1 MARSLR
7 VGGYMEMWISAQQ
20 LAVLETMPSSPQG
33 VNKKARAGNWEK
45 RQVQGIRGVG
55 YEYAFSSLPQA
66 TQAELLLKQSAVE
79 IDNVSETPR
88 ARKELNYL
96 PEVIWKP
103 YEKATDKQKE
113 HAKAKLVPLHKLDD
127 LVRNGL
133 ELMTALDAVAEEC
146 DIAKG
151 SLKRWY
157 YQVRSFERPDWL
169 PLLIAKHNNKKSGKE
184 AAFTEEAW
192 EAFKADYFRNEQ
204 PQFGSCYERL
214 KRAAR
219 ENGWNI
225 PSASSIK
232 RKIER
237 EVPKLVQVQLREGDH
252 AVMQYY
258 PSMRRTVAEIEAL
271 EWINGDGY
279 QHNVFVRWH
288 NGEIVRPKTWIWQD
302 IRTRKILAYRVDL
315 SENSDTIRLSLMDL
329 IWKYGIP
336 KKCTIDNTRAAANK
350 WMTGGVKN
358 RYRFKVK
365 EDDVTGIIPMLG
377 IELLWTS
384 VQFGKGHGQAKP
396 IERAFSHGGL
406 GELVDKHPS
415 LAGFYAGENVY
426 NKPDNYNGGKD
437 GVDYGTFILAIED
450 GIRTFNEREG
460 RQTEICQGI
469 YSFSQVFERDYAK
482 AQIRK
487 ASAEQM
493 RFLMLMSE
501 AVTLRKDGTFELE
514 AGGKVNN
521 RKNRYLASE
530 LIATAHRKVV
540 VKFDPQDLHNKVW
553 VYGLDGVFLAEAK
566 CTDAVAFGDK
576 AKGREHDKARKQMVK
591 AVKAVAKATL
601 TMNAQEAARYQPQ
614 FEEEVPLEPKIIELF
629 RQEGNAVRKHEVVL
643 DDDEDTNDFE
653 QGWQKGLA
661 MLKKE
666 KGL

>member
-1 MARSLR
+1 M
-7 VGGYMEMWISAQQ
+7 GMWFSAQQ
-20 LAVLETMPSSPQG
+20 LTDLETMPSSPQG
-33 VNKKARAGNWEK
+33 INKKARVENWEK

-55 YEYAFSSLPQA
+55 YEYAFSSLPQE

-79 IDNVSETPR
+79 ISDVSETPR
-88 ARKELNYL
+88 RKELNYL

-103 YEKATDKQKE
+103 YEKATNKQKE
-113 HAKAKLVPLHKLDD
+113 EAKAKLTPLYKLDD
-127 LVRNGL
+127 LVRNNV
-133 ELMTALDAVAEEC
+133 ELMTALDMVSGEF
-146 DIAKG
+146 DVTKG

-157 YQVRSFERPDWL
+157 YKVRSFERTDWL
-169 PLLIAKHNNKKSGKE
+169 PLLLDKHKNKKAGKK
-184 AAFTEEAW
+184 ADCTPEAW
-192 EAFKADYFRNEQ
+192 EAFKADYFRPER

-219 ENGWNI
+219 ENGWTI
-225 PSASSIK
+225 PSASGVK

-258 PSMRRTVAEIEAL
+258 PSMRRSVAEIEAL

-288 NGEIVRPKTWIWQD
+288 NGDIVRPKTWIWQD

-365 EDDVTGIIPMLG
+365 DDDVTGIIPLLG

-415 LAGFYAGENVY
+415 LAGFYAGENIY

-437 GVDYGTFILAIED
+437 GVPYETFIMALED

-482 AQIRK
+482 AHIRK

-501 AVTLRKDGTFELE
+501 AVSLKKDGSFELS

-521 RKNRYLASE
+521 RKNRYLATD
-530 LIATAHRKVV
+530 LIATTHRKVV

-553 VYGLDGVFLAEAK
+553 VYGLDGMFLAEAK
-566 CTDAVAFGDK
+566 CTEAVAFDDK
-576 AKGREHDKARKQMVK
+576 AAGREHDKARKQFVK
-591 AVKAVAKATL
+591 ANKQAAKAQL
-601 TMNAQEAARYQPQ
+601 TMNAQEAARYQPE
-614 FEEEVPLEPKIIELF
+614 FEEEDPPEPKIIEMLQ
-629 RQEGNAVRKHEVVL
+629 RDGTTMRKVAVEP
-643 DDDEDTNDFE
+643 DDDELNEF
-653 QGWQKGLA
+653 QLGWQKGLE
-661 MLKKE
+661 MMKKE

>member
-1 MARSLR
+1 
-7 VGGYMEMWISAQQ
+7 MEMWISAQQ

-79 IDNVSETPR
+79 IDNVSETPC

-103 YEKATDKQKE
+103 YEKATDKQRE

-426 NKPDNYNGGKD
+426 SKPDNYNGGKD

-469 YSFSQVFERDYAK
+469 YSFSQVFEHDYAK

-501 AVTLRKDGTFELE
+501 AVTLRKDGTFELD

-566 CTDAVAFGDK
+566 CTEAVAFGDK

-591 AVKAVAKATL
+591 AVKAQAKATL

-614 FEEEVPLEPKIIELF
+614 FEEEAPLEPKIIELF
-629 RQEGNAVRKHEVVL
+629 RQEGNAVRKHEAVL

>member
-1 MARSLR
+1 MWVELKEILGL
-7 VGGYMEMWISAQQ
+7 GGLPAT
-20 LAVLETMPSSPQG
+20 VQG
-33 VNKKARAGNWEK
+33 VTKKAKLENWERRRK
-45 RQVQGIRGVG
+45 KGVRGNVF
-55 YEYAFSSLPQA
+55 EYTFTSLPQE
-66 TQAELLLKQSAVE
+66 TQAEFLLKQSAVE
-79 IDNVSETPR
+79 ISDVSETPR
-88 ARKELNYL
+88 RKELNYL

-103 YEKATDKQKE
+103 YEKATNKQKE
-113 HAKAKLVPLHKLDD
+113 EAKAKLTPLYKLDD
-127 LVRNGL
+127 LVRNNV
-133 ELMTALDAVAEEC
+133 ELMTALDMVSGEFEVT
-146 DIAKG
+146 KG

-157 YQVRSFERPDWL
+157 YKVRSFERTDWL
-169 PLLIAKHNNKKSGKE
+169 PLLLDKHKNKKAGKK
-184 AAFTEEAW
+184 ADCTPEAW
-192 EAFKADYFRNEQ
+192 EAFKADYFRPER

-219 ENGWNI
+219 ENGWTI
-225 PSASSIK
+225 PSASGVK

-258 PSMRRTVAEIEAL
+258 PSMRRSVAEIEAL

-288 NGEIVRPKTWIWQD
+288 NGDVVRPKTWIWQD

-365 EDDVTGIIPMLG
+365 EDDVTGIIPLLG

-415 LAGFYAGENVY
+415 LAGFYAGENIY

-437 GVDYGTFILAIED
+437 GVSYETFIMALED

-482 AQIRK
+482 AHIRK
-487 ASAEQM
+487 ASSEQM

-501 AVTLRKDGTFELE
+501 ATTLKKDGTFELDV
-514 AGGKVNN
+514 GGKVNE
-521 RKNRYLASE
+521 RRNRYQATD
-530 LIATAHRKVV
+530 LIGTAHRKVV
-540 VKFDPQDLHNKVW
+540 VKFDPADLHNKVW
-553 VYGLDGVFLAEAK
+553 VYSLEGMFLAEAE
-566 CTDAVAFGDK
+566 CTAKVAFGDK
-576 AKGREHDKARKQMVK
+576 SAGREHDKARKQFVK
-591 AVKAVAKATL
+591 ANKLAAKAQL

-614 FEEEVPLEPKIIELF
+614 FDEEDPPEPRIIEMLQ
-629 RQEGNAVRKHEVVL
+629 RDGTTMRKVAVEP
-643 DDDEDTNDFE
+643 DEDELNEF
-653 QGWQKGLA
+653 QLGWQKGLE
-661 MLKKE
+661 MMKKE

>member
-1 MARSLR
+1 MKEWFSPKELAGVGGLPNTPSNVTRKARSL
-7 VGGYMEMWISAQQ
+7 S
-20 LAVLETMPSSPQG
+20 
-33 VNKKARAGNWEK
+33 WEF
-45 RQVQGIRGVG
+45 RQVEGVKG
-55 YEYAFSSLPQA
+55 VSFEFSFNSFPKEV
-66 TQAELLLKQSAVE
+66 QAELLLKQSAVE
-79 IDNVSETPR
+79 TVAVSKSAPK
-88 ARKELNYL
+88 RKELNYL

-103 YEKATDKQKE
+103 FYKATEKQKE
-113 HAKAKLVPLHKLDD
+113 SAKTKVALLHKVDD
-127 LVRNGL
+127 LVRYKVP
-133 ELMTALDAVAEEC
+133 LMEALDRVAQEF
-146 DIAKG
+146 DVAKG

-157 YQVRSFERPDWL
+157 YKVRSFERSDWL
-169 PLLIAKHNNKKSGKE
+169 PLLLDKHNNKKAGKE
-184 AAFTEEAW
+184 ADFTEEAW
-192 EAFKADYFRNEQ
+192 ESFKADYFRPER

-219 ENGWNI
+219 ENGWSI
-225 PSASSIK
+225 PSASGVK

-258 PSMRRTVAEIEAL
+258 PSMRRTVAEVEAL

-288 NGEIVRPKTWIWQD
+288 NGEIVRPKTWLWQD
-302 IRTRKILAYRVDL
+302 VRSRKILAYRVDL

-350 WMTGGVKN
+350 WMTGGVQN

-365 EDDVTGIIPMLG
+365 DDDVTGIIPLLG

-415 LAGFYAGENVY
+415 LAGFYAGDNIY

-437 GVDYGTFILAIED
+437 GVDYGTFIMALED

-460 RQTEICQGI
+460 RQTEICQGV
-469 YSFSQVFERDYAK
+469 YSFSQVFERDYAN
-482 AQIRK
+482 AHIRK
-487 ASAEQM
+487 ASHEQM

-501 AVTLRKDGTFELE
+501 AVSLKKDGTFELD

-521 RKNRYLASE
+521 RKNRYLSTE
-530 LIATAHRKVV
+530 LIASSHRKVV
-540 VKFDPQDLHNKVW
+540 VKFDPQDLHNRVW
-553 VYGLDGVFLAEAK
+553 VYSLEGVFLAEAE
-566 CTDAVAFGDK
+566 CLEAVAFGDK
-576 AKGREHDKARKQMVK
+576 AAGREHDKARKQFVK
-591 AVKAVAKATL
+591 ANKAAAKAQL
-601 TMNAQEAARYQPQ
+601 TMNAQEAARFQPQ
-614 FEEEVPLEPKIIELF
+614 FEEEEPPEPKIIELLQ
-629 RQEGNAVRKHEVVL
+629 REGSTVRKVVTEL
-643 DDDEDTNDFE
+643 EDDEINEFE

>member
-1 MARSLR
+1 
-7 VGGYMEMWISAQQ
+7 MEMWFSAQQ
-20 LAVLETMPSSPQG
+20 LTDLETMPSSPQG
-33 VNKKARAGNWEK
+33 INKRARVENWEK

-55 YEYAFSSLPQA
+55 YEYAFTSLPQE

-79 IDNVSETPR
+79 IPDVSETT
-88 ARKELNYL
+88 KELNYL

-103 YEKATDKQKE
+103 FDKATEKQKE
-113 HAKAKLVPLHKLDD
+113 DAKAKLIPLHKLDD
-127 LVRNGL
+127 LVRHNVA
-133 ELMTALDAVAEEC
+133 LMMALDMVALEFEV
-146 DIAKG
+146 AKG

-157 YQVRSFERPDWL
+157 YKVRSFERSDWL
-169 PLLIAKHNNKKSGKE
+169 PLLLDKHNNKKAGKE
-184 AAFTEEAW
+184 AEFTPEAW
-192 EAFKADYFRNEQ
+192 EAFKADYFRNER

-219 ENGWNI
+219 ENGWTI
-225 PSASSIK
+225 PSASGVK

-415 LAGFYAGENVY
+415 LAGFYAGENIY

-437 GVDYGTFILAIED
+437 GVDYGTFIMALED

-487 ASAEQM
+487 ASSEQM

-501 AVTLRKDGTFELE
+501 AVSINKEGKFSLKV
-514 AGGKVNN
+514 GGKVNGGFN
-521 RKNRYLASE
+521 EYTAFD
-530 LIATAHRKVV
+530 LIASQHRKVV
-540 VKFDPQDLHNKVW
+540 VKFDPADLHNKVW
-553 VYGLDGVFLAEAK
+553 VYSLEGVFLAEAE
-566 CTDAVAFGDK
+566 CTSAKAFGDK
-576 AKGREHDKARKQMVK
+576 VAGREHDKARKQFVK
-591 AVKAVAKATL
+591 AVKAQAKAQIS
-601 TMNAQEAARYQPQ
+601 MNAQEAARYQPQ
-614 FEEEVPLEPKIIELF
+614 FEEEDAPEPKIIEMLQ
-629 RQEGNAVRKHEVVL
+629 REGTTMRKVAVEL
-643 DDDEDTNDFE
+643 DDEELNEFE
-653 QGWQKGLA
+653 QGWQKGLE
-661 MLKKE
+661 MMKKE

>member
-1 MARSLR
+1 METWFSIQELLGLKSL
-7 VGGYMEMWISAQQ
+7 
-20 LAVLETMPSSPQG
+20 PSSDRG
-33 VNKKARAGNWEK
+33 IMKKADRENWEK
-45 RQVQGIRGVG
+45 RQRDGIKGRT

-88 ARKELNYL
+88 VRKELNYL

-103 YEKATDKQKE
+103 YEKATDKQRE

-184 AAFTEEAW
+184 AAFTEDAW

-437 GVDYGTFILAIED
+437 GVDYDTFILAIED

-469 YSFSQVFERDYAK
+469 YSFSQVFERDYKQAH
-482 AQIRK
+482 IRK

-501 AVTLRKDGTFELE
+501 AVTLRKDGTFELD

-591 AVKAVAKATL
+591 AVKAQAKATL

-614 FEEEVPLEPKIIELF
+614 FEEEAPLEPKIIELF
-629 RQEGNAVRKHEVVL
+629 RQEGNAVRKHEAVL

-653 QGWQKGLA
+653 QGWQKCLE
-661 MLKKE
+661 MMKKE

>member
-1 MARSLR
+1 
-7 VGGYMEMWISAQQ
+7 MEMWISAQQ

-103 YEKATDKQKE
+103 YEKATDKQRE

-184 AAFTEEAW
+184 AAFTEDAW

-437 GVDYGTFILAIED
+437 GVDYDTFILAIED

-469 YSFSQVFERDYAK
+469 YSFSQVFERDYKQAN
-482 AQIRK
+482 IRK

-501 AVTLRKDGTFELE
+501 AVTLRKDGTFELD

-530 LIATAHRKVV
+530 LIATGHRKVV

-553 VYGLDGVFLAEAK
+553 VYSLDGVFLAEAK

-591 AVKAVAKATL
+591 AVKAQAKATL

-614 FEEEVPLEPKIIELF
+614 FEEEAPLEPKIIELF
-629 RQEGNAVRKHEVVL
+629 RQEGNAVRKHEAVL

>member
-1 MARSLR
+1 MNELKSH
-7 VGGYMEMWISAQQ
+7 YSAQE
-20 LAVLETMPSSPQG
+20 LVDLSLLSLPRT
-33 VNKKARAGNWEK
+33 KKAILTMAK
-45 RQVQGIRGVG
+45 RESWQFQARQGKGGG

-103 YEKATDKQKE
+103 YEKATDKQRE

-437 GVDYGTFILAIED
+437 GVDYDTFILAIED

-469 YSFSQVFERDYAK
+469 YSFSQVFERDYKQAN
-482 AQIRK
+482 IRK

-501 AVTLRKDGTFELE
+501 AVTLRKDGTFELD

-591 AVKAVAKATL
+591 AVKAQAKATL

-614 FEEEVPLEPKIIELF
+614 FEEEAPLEPKIIELY
-629 RQEGNAVRKHEVVL
+629 RREGNTVRKQDVLEDEEVSTFQQGL
-643 DDDEDTNDFE
+643 EDYLAMAKKA
-653 QGWQKGLA
+653 KGL
-661 MLKKE
+661 
-666 KGL
+666 

>member
-1 MARSLR
+1 
-7 VGGYMEMWISAQQ
+7 MEMWISAQQ

-88 ARKELNYL
+88 VRKELNYL

-103 YEKATDKQKE
+103 YEKATNKQRE
-113 HAKAKLVPLHKLDD
+113 HAKAKLAPLHKLDD

-184 AAFTEEAW
+184 AAFTEDAW

-437 GVDYGTFILAIED
+437 GVDYDTFILAIED

-501 AVTLRKDGTFELE
+501 AVTLRKDGTFELD

-629 RQEGNAVRKHEVVL
+629 RQEGNAVRKHEAVL

>member
-1 MARSLR
+1 
-7 VGGYMEMWISAQQ
+7 MEMWISAQQ

-113 HAKAKLVPLHKLDD
+113 EAKAKLAPLHKLDD
-127 LVRNGL
+127 LVRNNVA
-133 ELMTALDAVAEEC
+133 LMMALDAVSTEYE
-146 DIAKG
+146 IAKG

-157 YQVRSFERPDWL
+157 YKVRSFERPDWL
-169 PLLIAKHNNKKSGKE
+169 PLLLDKHSNKKAGKE
-184 AAFTEEAW
+184 ADFTEEAW
-192 EAFKADYFRNEQ
+192 EAFKSDYFRPEC

-219 ENGWNI
+219 ENGWSI

-232 RKIER
+232 RKIAR

-426 NKPDNYNGGKD
+426 SKPDNYNGGKD
-437 GVDYGTFILAIED
+437 GVDYDTFILAIED

-469 YSFSQVFERDYAK
+469 YSFSQVFERDYGK

-487 ASAEQM
+487 ASAEQI

-591 AVKAVAKATL
+591 AVKAQAKATL

-629 RQEGNAVRKHEVVL
+629 RQDGNAVRKHEAVL

>member
-7 VGGYMEMWISAQQ
+7 VGGCMEMWISAQQ

-103 YEKATDKQKE
+103 YEKATDKQRE

-146 DIAKG
+146 DIARG

-184 AAFTEEAW
+184 AAFTEDAW

-437 GVDYGTFILAIED
+437 GVDYDTFILAIED

-469 YSFSQVFERDYAK
+469 YSFSQVFERDYKQAH
-482 AQIRK
+482 IRK

-591 AVKAVAKATL
+591 AVKAQAKAAL

-614 FEEEVPLEPKIIELF
+614 FEEEAPLEPKIIELF
-629 RQEGNAVRKHEVVL
+629 RQEGNAVRKHEAVL

>member
-1 MARSLR
+1 MKEWFNSKELAGIGGLPNSPSNVTRKAKSL
-7 VGGYMEMWISAQQ
+7 S
-20 LAVLETMPSSPQG
+20 
-33 VNKKARAGNWEK
+33 WEF
-45 RQVQGIRGVG
+45 RQVEGVKG
-55 YEYAFSSLPQA
+55 VSYEFSFNSLPEEV
-66 TQAELLLKQSAVE
+66 QAELLLKQSQAVE
-79 IDNVSETPR
+79 IPK
-88 ARKELNYL
+88 AKKELNYL

-113 HAKAKLVPLHKLDD
+113 EAKAKLAPLHKLDD
-127 LVRNGL
+127 LVRNNVA
-133 ELMTALDAVAEEC
+133 LMMALDAVSSEYE
-146 DIAKG
+146 IAKG

-157 YQVRSFERPDWL
+157 YKVRSFERPDWL
-169 PLLIAKHNNKKSGKE
+169 PLLLDKHSNKKAGKE
-184 AAFTEEAW
+184 ADFTEEAW
-192 EAFKADYFRNEQ
+192 EAFKADYFRPEC

-219 ENGWNI
+219 ENGWSI

-232 RKIER
+232 RKIAR

-426 NKPDNYNGGKD
+426 SKPDNYNGGKD
-437 GVDYGTFILAIED
+437 GVDYDTFILAIED

-591 AVKAVAKATL
+591 AQAKATL

-614 FEEEVPLEPKIIELF
+614 FEEEEPLEPKIIELF
-629 RQEGNAVRKHEVVL
+629 RQEGNAVRKHQAVL

-653 QGWQKGLA
+653 QGWRKGLA
-661 MLKKE
+661 MIKEE

>member
-1 MARSLR
+1 MKEWFSPKELAGVGGLPNTPSNVTRKARSL
-7 VGGYMEMWISAQQ
+7 S
-20 LAVLETMPSSPQG
+20 
-33 VNKKARAGNWEK
+33 WEF
-45 RQVQGIRGVG
+45 RQVEGVKG
-55 YEYAFSSLPQA
+55 VSFEFSFNSFPKEV
-66 TQAELLLKQSAVE
+66 QAELLLKQSAVE
-79 IDNVSETPR
+79 TVAVSESAPK
-88 ARKELNYL
+88 RKELNYL

-103 YEKATDKQKE
+103 FDKATEKQKE
-113 HAKAKLVPLHKLDD
+113 SAKAKVALLHKVDD
-127 LVRNGL
+127 LVRHNTPLMVAL
-133 ELMTALDAVAEEC
+133 ERVAQEF
-146 DIAKG
+146 DVSKG

-157 YQVRSFERPDWL
+157 YKVRSFERSDWL
-169 PLLIAKHNNKKSGKE
+169 PLLLDKHTSKKAGKE
-184 AAFTEEAW
+184 AEFTEEAW
-192 EAFKADYFRNEQ
+192 ESFKADYFRPER

-214 KRAAR
+214 KRAAQ

-225 PSASSIK
+225 PSASSVK

-258 PSMRRTVAEIEAL
+258 PSMRRTVAEVEAL

-288 NGEIVRPKTWIWQD
+288 NGEIVRPKTWLWQD
-302 IRTRKILAYRVDL
+302 VRSRKILAYRVDL

-350 WMTGGVKN
+350 WMTGGVQN

-365 EDDVTGIIPMLG
+365 EDDVTGIIPLLG

-415 LAGFYAGENVY
+415 LAGFYAGDNIY

-437 GVDYGTFILAIED
+437 GVDYGTFIMALED

-460 RQTEICQGI
+460 RQTEICQGV
-469 YSFSQVFERDYAK
+469 YSFSQVFKRDYAN
-482 AQIRK
+482 AHIRK
-487 ASAEQM
+487 ASHEQM

-501 AVTLRKDGTFELE
+501 AVSLKKDGTFELD

-521 RKNRYLASE
+521 RKNRYLSTE
-530 LIATAHRKVV
+530 LIASSHRKVV
-540 VKFDPQDLHNKVW
+540 VKFDPQDLHNRVW
-553 VYGLDGVFLAEAK
+553 VYSLEGVFLAEAE
-566 CTDAVAFGDK
+566 CLEAVAFGDK
-576 AKGREHDKARKQMVK
+576 AAGREHDKARKQFVK
-591 AVKAVAKATL
+591 ANKAAAKAQL
-601 TMNAQEAARYQPQ
+601 TMNAQEAARFQPQ
-614 FEEEVPLEPKIIELF
+614 FEEEEPPEPKIIELLQ
-629 RQEGNAVRKHEVVL
+629 REGSTVRKVVTEL
-643 DDDEDTNDFE
+643 EDDEINEFE

>member
-1 MARSLR
+1 MKEWFNSKELAG
-7 VGGYMEMWISAQQ
+7 VGGLPNS
-20 LAVLETMPSSPQG
+20 PSNVTRKAKSLSWEFRKVEG
-33 VNKKARAGNWEK
+33 VK
-45 RQVQGIRGVG
+45 GVS
-55 YEYAFSSLPQA
+55 YEFSFNSLPEEV
-66 TQAELLLKQSAVE
+66 QAELLLKQSQAVE
-79 IDNVSETPR
+79 IPK
-88 ARKELNYL
+88 AKKELNYL

-113 HAKAKLVPLHKLDD
+113 EAKVKLAPLHKLDD

-237 EVPKLVQVQLREGDH
+237 EIPKLQQVYLRKGAH
-252 AVMQYY
+252 AVMEYY
-258 PSMRRTVAEIEAL
+258 PSMRRTVADLEAL

-279 QHNVFVRWH
+279 QHNVFVKWH

-302 IRTRKILAYRVDL
+302 IRTRKILAWRTDL
-315 SENSDTIRLSLMDL
+315 SENSDTIRLAMMDL

-350 WMTGGVKN
+350 WMTGGVAN

-365 EDDVTGIIPMLG
+365 DDDVLGIIPMLG
-377 IELLWTS
+377 IELFWTS
-384 VQFGKGHGQAKP
+384 VQFGEGHGQAKP

-415 LAGFYAGENVY
+415 LAGFFAGENVY
-426 NKPDNYNGGKD
+426 NKPDNYNGGKA
-437 GVDYGTFILAIED
+437 GVDYDTFIMALED

-460 RQTEICQGI
+460 RKTEICQGI
-469 YSFSQVFERDYAK
+469 YSFAQVFERDYAQ
-482 AQIRK
+482 AHIRK

-501 AVTLRKDGTFELE
+501 ATTLHKNGTFTLDV
-514 AGGKVNN
+514 GGKVHGS
-521 RKNRYLASE
+521 KNEYTAAD
-530 LIATAHRKVV
+530 LIGTHHKKVV
-540 VKFDPQDLHNKVW
+540 VKFDPKALHDNVW
-553 VYGLDGVFLAEAK
+553 VYSLEGIFLAEAQ
-566 CTDAVAFGDK
+566 CTKAVAFGDK
-576 AKGREHDKARKQMVK
+576 ETGREHDKARKQFVK
-591 AVKAVAKATL
+591 AVKAQAKAQL
-601 TMNAQEAARYQPQ
+601 TMNAQEAARYQPE
-614 FEEEVPLEPKIIELF
+614 FEEEERPEPKIIELL
-629 RQEGNAVRKHEVVL
+629 QVQGNVVRKAETL
-643 DDDEDTNDFE
+643 IDDDEVANSFE
-653 QGWQKGLA
+653 TGLLKGLA
-661 MLKKE
+661 QLKKQN
-666 KGL
+666 

>member
-1 MARSLR
+1 METWFSIQELLGLQSL
-7 VGGYMEMWISAQQ
+7 
-20 LAVLETMPSSPQG
+20 PSSDRG
-33 VNKKARAGNWEK
+33 IMKKADRENWEK
-45 RQVQGIRGVG
+45 RQRDGIKGRT
-55 YEYAFSSLPQA
+55 YEYAFTSLPQE

-79 IDNVSETPR
+79 IPDVSETT
-88 ARKELNYL
+88 KELNYL

-103 YEKATDKQKE
+103 FDKATEKQKE
-113 HAKAKLVPLHKLDD
+113 DAKAKLIPLHKLDD
-127 LVRNGL
+127 LVRHNVA
-133 ELMTALDAVAEEC
+133 LMMALDMVALEF
-146 DIAKG
+146 DVAKG

-157 YQVRSFERPDWL
+157 YKVRSFERSDWL
-169 PLLIAKHNNKKSGKE
+169 PLLLDKHNNKKAGKE
-184 AAFTEEAW
+184 AEFTPEAW
-192 EAFKADYFRNEQ
+192 EAFKADYFRNER

-219 ENGWNI
+219 ENGWSI

-232 RKIER
+232 RKIAR

-365 EDDVTGIIPMLG
+365 EDDVTGIIPLLG

-437 GVDYGTFILAIED
+437 GVLYETFIMALED

-469 YSFSQVFERDYAK
+469 YSFSQVFERDYKQAH
-482 AQIRK
+482 IRK

-493 RFLMLMSE
+493 RFL
-501 AVTLRKDGTFELE
+501 
-514 AGGKVNN
+514 
-521 RKNRYLASE
+521 
-530 LIATAHRKVV
+530 
-540 VKFDPQDLHNKVW
+540 
-553 VYGLDGVFLAEAK
+553 
-566 CTDAVAFGDK
+566 C
-576 AKGREHDKARKQMVK
+576 
-591 AVKAVAKATL
+591 
-601 TMNAQEAARYQPQ
+601 
-614 FEEEVPLEPKIIELF
+614 
-629 RQEGNAVRKHEVVL
+629 
-643 DDDEDTNDFE
+643 
-653 QGWQKGLA
+653 
-661 MLKKE
+661 
-666 KGL
+666 

>member
-1 MARSLR
+1 METWFSIQELLGLKSL
-7 VGGYMEMWISAQQ
+7 
-20 LAVLETMPSSPQG
+20 PSSDRG
-33 VNKKARAGNWEK
+33 IMKKADRENWEK
-45 RQVQGIRGVG
+45 RQRDGIKGRT
-55 YEYAFSSLPQA
+55 YEYAFTSLPQE
-66 TQAELLLKQSAVE
+66 TQAEILLKQDVSSVVVE
-79 IDNVSETPR
+79 KPKTK
-88 ARKELNYL
+88 KELNYL

-103 YEKATDKQKE
+103 YEKATDKQRE
-113 HAKAKLVPLHKLDD
+113 HAKAKLAPLHKLDD

-184 AAFTEEAW
+184 ATFTEEAW

-365 EDDVTGIIPMLG
+365 EDDVTGIIPLLG

-437 GVDYGTFILAIED
+437 GVDYDTFILAIED

-501 AVTLRKDGTFELE
+501 AVTLRKDGTFELD

-591 AVKAVAKATL
+591 AVKAQAKATL

-614 FEEEVPLEPKIIELF
+614 FEEEAPPEPKIIELF
-629 RQEGNAVRKHEVVL
+629 RQEGNAVRKHEAVL

-653 QGWQKGLA
+653 QGWRKGLA
-661 MLKKE
+661 MIKEE

>member
-1 MARSLR
+1 MNELKSH
-7 VGGYMEMWISAQQ
+7 YSAQE
-20 LAVLETMPSSPQG
+20 LVDLSLLSLPRT
-33 VNKKARAGNWEK
+33 KKAILTMAK
-45 RQVQGIRGVG
+45 RESWQFQARQGKGGG

-113 HAKAKLVPLHKLDD
+113 HAKAKLAPLHKLDD

-133 ELMTALDAVAEEC
+133 ELMIALDAVAEEC

-437 GVDYGTFILAIED
+437 GVDYDTFILAIED

-469 YSFSQVFERDYAK
+469 YSFSQVFERDYKQAH
-482 AQIRK
+482 IRK

-614 FEEEVPLEPKIIELF
+614 FEEEAPLEPKIIELF
-629 RQEGNAVRKHEVVL
+629 RQEGNAVRKHEAVL

>member
-1 MARSLR
+1 
-7 VGGYMEMWISAQQ
+7 MEIWISAQQ

-133 ELMTALDAVAEEC
+133 ELMTALDAIAEEC

-184 AAFTEEAW
+184 AAFTEDAW

-437 GVDYGTFILAIED
+437 GVDYDTFILAIED

-469 YSFSQVFERDYAK
+469 YSFSQVFERDYKQAH
-482 AQIRK
+482 IRK

-501 AVTLRKDGTFELE
+501 AVTLRKDGTFELD

-591 AVKAVAKATL
+591 AVKAQAKATL

-614 FEEEVPLEPKIIELF
+614 FEEEAPLEPKIIELF
-629 RQEGNAVRKHEVVL
+629 RQEGNAVRKHEAVL
-643 DDDEDTNDFE
+643 DDDEETNDFE
-653 QGWQKGLA
+653 QGWRKGLA
-661 MLKKE
+661 MIKEE

>member
-1 MARSLR
+1 
-7 VGGYMEMWISAQQ
+7 MEKWLTVQE
-20 LAVLETMPSSPQG
+20 LLGLETLPKSDRG
-33 VNKKARAGNWEK
+33 ITKKADRENWVK
-45 RQVQGIRGVG
+45 RQREGVKG
-55 YEYAFSSLPQA
+55 KTFEYKFSSLPEDA
-66 TQAELLLKQSAVE
+66 QAEILLKQNA
-79 IDNVSETPR
+79 TPVM
-88 ARKELNYL
+88 AEAPKAKKELNYL

-113 HAKAKLVPLHKLDD
+113 EAKAKLAPLHKLDD
-127 LVRNGL
+127 LVRNNVA
-133 ELMTALDAVAEEC
+133 LMMALDAVSTEYE
-146 DIAKG
+146 IAKG

-157 YQVRSFERPDWL
+157 YKVRSFERPDWL
-169 PLLIAKHNNKKSGKE
+169 PLLLDKHSNKKAGKE
-184 AAFTEEAW
+184 ADFTEEAW
-192 EAFKADYFRNEQ
+192 ETFKADYFRPEC

-219 ENGWNI
+219 ESGWSI

-232 RKIER
+232 RKIAR

-426 NKPDNYNGGKD
+426 SKPDNYNGGKD
-437 GVDYGTFILAIED
+437 GVDYDTFILAIED

-591 AVKAVAKATL
+591 AVKAQAKATL

-614 FEEEVPLEPKIIELF
+614 FEEEEPLEPKIIELF
-629 RQEGNAVRKHEVVL
+629 RQEGNAVRKHEAVL
-643 DDDEDTNDFE
+643 DDDEETNDFE
-653 QGWQKGLA
+653 QGWRKGLA
-661 MLKKE
+661 MIKEE